1 MRYMKI
7 SVFGLGYVGSVSAA
21 CLARDGSSVIGV
33 DPQAMKVDM
42 INKGRSPIVEPG
54 LSDVLARAVQE
65 GHLRATAS
73 AVEAVRDSDLSMV
86 CVGTPSLPNGNLDL
100 RGLLNACAEI
110 GQAMRETSAY
120 HVVVIRSTMLPGTM
134 RQSVLPALESASGK
148 KAGVD
153 FGLAN
158 NPEFLREGSAIAD
171 FDHPA
176 KTVIGAIDDRAG
188 DMVTGLYRHLDAP
201 LLHSS
206 IEVAEMVKYADNAF
220 HALKVAF
227 SNEIGNVCKAL
238 AIDSHAVMDIFCQ
251 DRKLNISPAYL
262 RPGFAFGGS
271 CLPKDLRALS
281 YKAKNLDLSLP
292 VLDSV
297 LASNRQQVERAV
309 QMVLA
314 RERHKVGVLGFSF
327 KADTDDLRESPVV
340 EVVERLIGKGL
351 DLRLYDRNVTL
362 ARLVGANRDY
372 ILRVIPHIS
381 RLMVDNPD
389 DVIDHGEVIVIG
401 NGDPQFRDI
410 LGRLRPEQYVLDMVR
425 VPNRGQLNGHYD
437 GINW

>member
-1 MRYMKI
+1 MKI

-21 CLARDGSSVIGV
+21 CLARDGATVVGV
-33 DPQAMKVDM
+33 DPQQTKVDM

-54 LSDVLARAVQE
+54 LSDIMARVSQE
-65 GHLRATAS
+65 GRLRATGS
-73 AVEAVRDSDLSMV
+73 AVEAIRDSDLSMV

-100 RGLLNACAEI
+100 RGLLSACAEI
-110 GQAMRETSAY
+110 GQALRETSAY

-148 KAGVD
+148 RAGVE
-153 FGLAN
+153 FGVAN

-188 DMVTGLYRHLDAP
+188 ELVADLYRHLDAP
-201 LLHSS
+201 LLRTS
-206 IEVAEMVKYADNAF
+206 IEVAEMAKYADNAF

-238 AIDSHAVMDIFCQ
+238 EIDSHAVMDIFCQ
-251 DRKLNISPAYL
+251 DRKLNISSAYL
-262 RPGFAFGGS
+262 KPGFAFGGS

-281 YKAKNLDLSLP
+281 YKAKSLDLSLP

-297 LASNRQQVERAV
+297 LASNRLQVERAV

-314 RERHKVGVLGFSF
+314 RERRKVGVLGFSF

-340 EVVERLIGKGL
+340 EMVERLIGKGL

-410 LGRLRPEQYVLDMVR
+410 LERLRPEQYVLDMVR
-425 VPNRGQLNGHYD
+425 VANRGQLNGHYD

>member
-1 MRYMKI
+1 MKI

-21 CLARDGSSVIGV
+21 CLARDGATVVGV
-33 DPQAMKVDM
+33 DPQDTKVDM

-54 LSDVLARAVQE
+54 LSDIMARVSQE
-65 GHLRATAS
+65 GRLRATGS
-73 AVEAVRDSDLSMV
+73 AVEAIRDSDLSMV

-201 LLHSS
+201 LLRTT

-227 SNEIGNVCKAL
+227 SNEIGNVCKAMD
-238 AIDSHAVMDIFCQ
+238 IDSHAVMDIFCQ

-262 RPGFAFGGS
+262 KPGFAFGGS

-314 RERHKVGVLGFSF
+314 RERRKVGVLGFSF

-340 EVVERLIGKGL
+340 EMVERLIGKGL

-372 ILRVIPHIS
+372 IMRVIPHIS

-410 LGRLRPEQYVLDMVR
+410 LERLRPEQYVLDMVR

>member
-1 MRYMKI
+1 MNI

-21 CLARDGSSVIGV
+21 CLARDGASVVGV
-33 DPQAMKVDM
+33 DPQPTKVDL
-42 INKGRSPIVEPG
+42 INRGRSPIIEPG
-54 LSDVLARAVQE
+54 LADILAQTAQDKR
-65 GHLRATAS
+65 LRATTS
-73 AVEAVRDSDLSMV
+73 AVAAVRDTDLSMV
-86 CVGTPSLPNGNLDL
+86 CVGTPSLANGNLDL
-100 RGLLNACAEI
+100 RSLLNACVEI
-110 GQAMRETSAY
+110 GSALREKPGY

-134 RQSVLPALESASGK
+134 RGDVLPALETASGK
-148 KAGVD
+148 TAGAD
-153 FGLAN
+153 FGLAV

-176 KTVIGAIDDRAG
+176 KTVIGAIDERAG
-188 DMVTGLYRHLDAP
+188 ALVAEIYRRLEAP
-201 LLHSS
+201 LLRTS

-238 AIDSHAVMDIFCQ
+238 DIDSHAVMDIFCQ

-262 RPGFAFGGS
+262 KPGFAFGGS
-271 CLPKDLRALS
+271 CLPKDLRALR
-281 YKAKNLDLSLP
+281 YKAKSLDLSLP
-292 VLDSV
+292 VLDSI
-297 LASNRQQVERAV
+297 LDSNRMQVDRAV
-309 QMVLA
+309 QMILA
-314 RERHKVGVLGFSF
+314 RERQRVGVLGFSF

-389 DVIDHGEVIVIG
+389 EVIDHGEVIVIG

-410 LGRLRPEQYVLDMVR
+410 LARLRPEQFVLDMVR

>member
-1 MRYMKI
+1 MPVKI

-21 CLARDGSSVIGV
+21 CLARDGAAVVGV
-33 DPQAMKVDM
+33 DPQQAKVDL
-42 INKGRSPIVEPG
+42 INAGRSPIIEPG
-54 LSDVLARAVQE
+54 LAELVARATRE
-65 GHLRATAS
+65 GRLRATVS
-73 AVEAVRDSDLSMV
+73 AAEAVRETDLSMI

-100 RGLLNACAEI
+100 RSLLNACREI
-110 GQAMRETSAY
+110 GAALRDKAAY
-120 HVVVIRSTMLPGTM
+120 HVVVVRSTMLPGTM
-134 RQSVLPALESASGK
+134 REAVLPTLETASGK
-148 KAGVD
+148 RAGAD

-176 KTVIGAIDDRAG
+176 KTVIGALDERAAAI
-188 DMVTGLYRHLDAP
+188 VAEIYHGLEAP
-201 LLHSS
+201 LFPTS
-206 IEVAEMVKYADNAF
+206 IEVAEMVKYVDNSF

-251 DRKLNISPAYL
+251 DRKLNLSPAYL

-281 YKAKNLDLSLP
+281 YKAKSLDLSLP

-297 LASNRQQVERAV
+297 LASNRLQVERAV
-309 QMVLA
+309 QMILA
-314 RERHKVGVLGFSF
+314 RERRKVGVLGFSF
-327 KADTDDLRESPVV
+327 KAGTDDLRESPVV
-340 EVVERLIGKGL
+340 ELVERLIGKGL
-351 DLRLYDRNVTL
+351 DLRLYDRNVSL
-362 ARLVGANRDY
+362 AKLVGANRDY

-381 RLMVDNPD
+381 RLMVDDPGE
-389 DVIDHGEVIVIG
+389 VIDHGEIIVIG
-401 NGDPQFRDI
+401 NGDPEFADALGSLRDDQF
-410 LGRLRPEQYVLDMVR
+410 VLDMVR
-425 VPNRGQLNGHYD
+425 VSNRGQLNGHYD